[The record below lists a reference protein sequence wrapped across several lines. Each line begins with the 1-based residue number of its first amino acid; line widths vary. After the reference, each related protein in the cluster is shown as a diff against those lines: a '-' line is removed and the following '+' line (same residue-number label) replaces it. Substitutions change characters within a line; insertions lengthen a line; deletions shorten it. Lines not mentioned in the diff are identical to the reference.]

1 MVTYTLDEIRSIVSE
16 VAKQYGVKKVALFGS
31 YSKNTQT
38 PDSDIDLIIDKGD
51 IKGLIMFNSFIYS
64 LKDRLNKDVDVITYA
79 SLDNSLLKN
88 SVTDEVILYEQ

>member
-1 MVTYTLDEIRSIVSE
+1 M
-16 VAKQYGVKKVALFGS
+16 KKVALFGS

-64 LKDRLNKDVDVITYA
+64 LKDKLNKDVDVITYA
-79 SLDNSLLKN
+79 SLDRSLLKN
-88 SVTDEVILYEQ
+88 SITDEVILYEQ

>member
-51 IKGLIMFNSFIYS
+51 IKGLIMFNSFICS

-79 SLDNSLLKN
+79 SLDNSLLNN